1 MNRELTRRETVLL
14 LILVVLVICLGYFK
28 LIFEP
33 IQDQVAQYQDTTSQE
48 QSELEQ
54 DDPADAETG
63 NAAQDRGGPGLRRG
77 ADDPSV

>member
-33 IQDQVAQYQDTTSQE
+33 IQDQVAQYQDTTSGAE
-48 QSELEQ
+48 RAGAGS
-54 DDPADAETG
+54 DPADAETG